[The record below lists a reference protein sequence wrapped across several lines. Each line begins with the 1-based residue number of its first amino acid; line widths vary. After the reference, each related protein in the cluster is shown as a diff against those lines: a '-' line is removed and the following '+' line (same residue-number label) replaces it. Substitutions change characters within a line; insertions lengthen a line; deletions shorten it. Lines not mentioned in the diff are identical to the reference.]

1 MLKAL
6 FAVGALVA
14 AIAMPAIAAE
24 TSANATALAKFDAM
38 KGVWKGEAKGYGPGG
53 VPFTVTQTE
62 RIGALL
68 GGDILAVEGTGYQAD
83 GKVAFNAF
91 GVISWNAQ
99 TQGYEFRAYTG
110 GHSGTFKM
118 TPTNTGAVWEMPAGP
133 NANIVSTITIKDG
146 TWHEVQQYVAQ
157 GQPGRTVVEMKLK
170 RVGDSDWP
178 ASGAIKP

>member
-1 MLKAL
+1 MFKTV
-6 FAVGALVA
+6 FAAGALIA
-14 AIAMPAIAAE
+14 GLAMPAIAAE
-24 TSANATALAKFDAM
+24 PAAPLAKFDVM
-38 KGVWKGEAKGYGPGG
+38 KGVWKGDAKGYGPGG

-68 GGDILAVEGTGYQAD
+68 GGDILVVEGTGYQAD

-99 TQGYEFRAYTG
+99 TQAYEFRAYTDG
-110 GHSGTFKM
+110 RSGTFKM
-118 TPTNTGAVWEMPAGP
+118 TPTDTGAVWEMPAGP

-157 GQPGRTVVEMKLK
+157 GQPARTVVEMNLK
-170 RVGDSDWP
+170 RVGDSEWP
-178 ASGAIKP
+178 AAGAIKP